1 MATDRPFLPY
11 GRQLIE
17 DDDVAAVTEVL
28 RSDFLTTGPVVE
40 AFESKLA
47 EITGAAH
54 AISVSSGT
62 AALHL
67 TALALDLQPGD
78 HAIVP
83 SMTFLATANAAL
95 YAGAEVQFADVDAET
110 GLLTP
115 ETMERALA
123 QSDAPVRAV
132 LPVHVNGQTVDMQGV
147 AAVPGVDEML
157 IVEDAC
163 HALGGQHA
171 GLNGAVVPVGSNAFA
186 DMTVFSFHPV
196 KTIAMGEGGAIT
208 TNDPGL
214 ADRLRVLRNIGMTRD
229 PSTFENAALAFD
241 ASGDVNPWYYEMA
254 ALGFNYRA
262 SAIHC
267 ALGLSQ
273 LGKLQ
278 RFMDKRTALMA
289 RYRERLAPLAPMIK
303 PLVQMPDCNPAWHLC
318 VVLVDFDAA
327 GVSRAD
333 CMRALQARGVGTQVH
348 YIPVHRQP
356 FYRKRYGDL
365 NLPGADAYYAKI
377 LSLPLFAS
385 MNDDDVDYV
394 VDTLNAVLGGGG

>member
-67 TALALDLQPGD
+67 AALAMELQPGD
-78 HAIVP
+78 RAIVP

-95 YAGAEVQFADVDAET
+95 YVGAEVLFADVDADT

-123 QSDAPVRAV
+123 QSGAPVRAA
-132 LPVHVNGQTVDMQGV
+132 LPVHVNGQTVDMQGIS
-147 AAVPGVDEML
+147 AVPGVDEL
-157 IVEDAC
+157 RIVEDAC

-208 TNDPGL
+208 TNDPDL
-214 ADRLRVLRNIGMTRD
+214 ADRLRLLRNIGMTRE
-229 PSTFENAALAFD
+229 PSSFENSELAFD
-241 ASGDVNPWYYEMA
+241 ASGEANPWYYEMA

-289 RYRERLAPLAPMIK
+289 RYRERLAPLAPLIH
-303 PLVQMPDCNPAWHLC
+303 PLPQMPDCNPAWHLC
-318 VVLVDFDAA
+318 VVLVDFKSA
-327 GVSRAD
+327 GVNRAD
-333 CMRALQARGVGTQVH
+333 CMRALQARGIGTQVH

-365 NLPGADAYYAKI
+365 DLPGADAYYAKI

-394 VDTLNAVLGGGG
+394 VDVLASVLGGGG

>member
-17 DDDVAAVTEVL
+17 DDDIAAVTEVL
-28 RSDFLTTGPVVE
+28 RSDFLTTGPVVD

-47 EITGAAH
+47 EMTGAVH

-95 YAGAEVQFADVDAET
+95 YVGAEVQFADVDADT

-208 TNDPGL
+208 TNDPNL
-214 ADRLRVLRNIGMTRD
+214 ADRLRVLRNIGMTRE
-229 PSTFENAALAFD
+229 PSSFENTALAFD
-241 ASGDVNPWYYEMA
+241 ASGEVNPWYYEMA

-289 RYRERLAPLAPMIK
+289 RYRERLAPLAPMIQ
-303 PLVQMPDCNPAWHLC
+303 PLAQMPDCNPAWHLC
-318 VVLVDFDAA
+318 VVLIDFDAA

-365 NLPGADAYYAKI
+365 DLPGADAYYAKI

-394 VDTLNAVLGGGG
+394 VDALNAVLGGGG